1 MITGVIK
8 NKVDKI
14 WTDIWAG
21 DITNP
26 LTVIEQLTYLMFIRS
41 LDEKELET
49 EEFEHMT
56 GEKMEKIFP
65 QSTVGQ
71 SMRWS
76 KFKNNDPRDIFNVI
90 SQRVFPAIK
99 NMKHGRLPDFTEQ
112 GELVE
117 IADDSSSD
125 VQNETAFAR
134 YMSDAMFL
142 IPTPQVLQKIITGL
156 DDLYEHDIADLDMEF
171 PKQIKDTVYRL
182 LQEPTLDHFR
192 EFLQDQT
199 GEHNAIDFKQEW
211 IEKDKLAKLM
221 LALAN
226 YGGGIVVFGV
236 HENDDK
242 TFSCDGLKELQAK
255 EQIGAWIKPYLSSSL
270 KYDVYDF
277 SYQTSEYEALKGKQF
292 QMLFVEDT
300 PQFLPFISRKE
311 GSNIKPA
318 TIYIRRGT
326 SDEQVTE
333 EELSYILERR
343 MKHIF
348 PVTGKPLVLEE
359 HLEQLKILYNHIEP
373 TISKIKNPEN
383 IPFVQALKTFHQ
395 TALPGAPHRFSL
407 HFRHTGRT

>member
-1 MITGVIK
+1 
-8 NKVDKI
+8 
-14 WTDIWAG
+14 
-21 DITNP
+21 
-26 LTVIEQLTYLMFIRS
+26 
-41 LDEKELET
+41 
-49 EEFEHMT
+49 
-56 GEKMEKIFP
+56 
-65 QSTVGQ
+65 
-71 SMRWS
+71 
-76 KFKNNDPRDIFNVI
+76 
-90 SQRVFPAIK
+90 
-99 NMKHGRLPDFTEQ
+99 
-112 GELVE
+112 
-117 IADDSSSD
+117 
-125 VQNETAFAR
+125 
-134 YMSDAMFL
+134 
-142 IPTPQVLQKIITGL
+142 
-156 DDLYEHDIADLDMEF
+156 MEF
-171 PKQIKDTVYRL
+171 PKQIKDTVYGL
-182 LQEPTLDHFR
+182 LQEPTWDHVR

-236 HENDDK
+236 HENGDK

-311 GSNIKPA
+311 GSSIKPA

-333 EELSYILERR
+333 EELSHILERR

-348 PVTGKPLVLEE
+348 PVTGKPLVL
-359 HLEQLKILYNHIEP
+359 
-373 TISKIKNPEN
+373 
-383 IPFVQALKTFHQ
+383 
-395 TALPGAPHRFSL
+395 
-407 HFRHTGRT
+407 

>member
-1 MITGVIK
+1 
-8 NKVDKI
+8 
-14 WTDIWAG
+14 
-21 DITNP
+21 
-26 LTVIEQLTYLMFIRS
+26 
-41 LDEKELET
+41 
-49 EEFEHMT
+49 
-56 GEKMEKIFP
+56 
-65 QSTVGQ
+65 
-71 SMRWS
+71 
-76 KFKNNDPRDIFNVI
+76 
-90 SQRVFPAIK
+90 
-99 NMKHGRLPDFTEQ
+99 
-112 GELVE
+112 
-117 IADDSSSD
+117 
-125 VQNETAFAR
+125 
-134 YMSDAMFL
+134 
-142 IPTPQVLQKIITGL
+142 
-156 DDLYEHDIADLDMEF
+156 MEF

-318 TIYIRRGT
+318 TICIRRGT

-348 PVTGKPLVLEE
+348 L
-359 HLEQLKILYNHIEP
+359 
-373 TISKIKNPEN
+373 
-383 IPFVQALKTFHQ
+383 
-395 TALPGAPHRFSL
+395 
-407 HFRHTGRT
+407 

>member
-1 MITGVIK
+1 
-8 NKVDKI
+8 
-14 WTDIWAG
+14 
-21 DITNP
+21 
-26 LTVIEQLTYLMFIRS
+26 
-41 LDEKELET
+41 
-49 EEFEHMT
+49 
-56 GEKMEKIFP
+56 
-65 QSTVGQ
+65 
-71 SMRWS
+71 
-76 KFKNNDPRDIFNVI
+76 
-90 SQRVFPAIK
+90 
-99 NMKHGRLPDFTEQ
+99 
-112 GELVE
+112 
-117 IADDSSSD
+117 
-125 VQNETAFAR
+125 
-134 YMSDAMFL
+134 
-142 IPTPQVLQKIITGL
+142 
-156 DDLYEHDIADLDMEF
+156 MEF

-236 HENDDK
+236 HENGDK

-333 EELSYILERR
+333 EELGNIGGSNIVMEYTEVLDKQITRKQHYVPKAYLKNFSVSNQKSEQVYVVFANDENAKMVSIDNICCRSYLYDQIAIDPDS
-343 MKHIF
+343 KTHIF
-348 PVTGKPLVLEE
+348 AAPNEIENSFIELEGE
-359 HLEQLKILYNHIEP
+359 YATI
-373 TISKIKNPEN
+373 ISKIKDLLISNRIDLLSYIDFSIDAEKEDDEQ
-383 IPFVQALKTFHQ
+383 VYQLLHTDKETALKQ
-395 TALPGAPHRFSL
+395 YEDMMSSKEIKYWG
-407 HFRHTGRT
+407 

>member
-1 MITGVIK
+1 
-8 NKVDKI
+8 
-14 WTDIWAG
+14 
-21 DITNP
+21 
-26 LTVIEQLTYLMFIRS
+26 
-41 LDEKELET
+41 
-49 EEFEHMT
+49 
-56 GEKMEKIFP
+56 
-65 QSTVGQ
+65 
-71 SMRWS
+71 
-76 KFKNNDPRDIFNVI
+76 
-90 SQRVFPAIK
+90 
-99 NMKHGRLPDFTEQ
+99 
-112 GELVE
+112 
-117 IADDSSSD
+117 
-125 VQNETAFAR
+125 
-134 YMSDAMFL
+134 
-142 IPTPQVLQKIITGL
+142 
-156 DDLYEHDIADLDMEF
+156 MEF

-236 HENDDK
+236 HENGDK

-333 EELSYILERR
+333 EELSHILERR

-383 IPFVQALKTFHQ
+383 IPFVQALKTFAELARPGLHCRIPAYFGGYGEDPSPQYLSQ
-395 TALPGAPHRFSL
+395 TRHSLPSGAADPSGGRPSDAGRRRFPQDRRRRANAARLEDRRAFKSAMP
-407 HFRHTGRT
+407 

>member
-1 MITGVIK
+1 
-8 NKVDKI
+8 
-14 WTDIWAG
+14 
-21 DITNP
+21 
-26 LTVIEQLTYLMFIRS
+26 
-41 LDEKELET
+41 
-49 EEFEHMT
+49 
-56 GEKMEKIFP
+56 
-65 QSTVGQ
+65 
-71 SMRWS
+71 
-76 KFKNNDPRDIFNVI
+76 
-90 SQRVFPAIK
+90 
-99 NMKHGRLPDFTEQ
+99 
-112 GELVE
+112 
-117 IADDSSSD
+117 
-125 VQNETAFAR
+125 
-134 YMSDAMFL
+134 
-142 IPTPQVLQKIITGL
+142 
-156 DDLYEHDIADLDMEF
+156 MEF
-171 PKQIKDTVYRL
+171 PKQIKDTVYGL

-236 HENDDK
+236 HENGDK

-311 GSNIKPA
+311 GSSIKPA

-333 EELSYILERR
+333 EELSHILERR
-343 MKHIF
+343 MKHYFVRKMDATSYTALNQLYEYVSEIQEQQMLMKAF
-348 PVTGKPLVLEE
+348 QKNSFQITQNVLANI
-359 HLEQLKILYNHIEP
+359 EQL
-373 TISKIKNPEN
+373 S
-383 IPFVQALKTFHQ
+383 Q
-395 TALPGAPHRFSL
+395 R
-407 HFRHTGRT
+407 